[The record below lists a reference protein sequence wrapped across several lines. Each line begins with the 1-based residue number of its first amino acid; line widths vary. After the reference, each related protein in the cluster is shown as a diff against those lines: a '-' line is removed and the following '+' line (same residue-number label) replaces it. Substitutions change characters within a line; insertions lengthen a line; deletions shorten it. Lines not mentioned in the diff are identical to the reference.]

1 MRGPQASIL
10 ARRMRSSRLLLAGVL
25 LTAFIA
31 SSLVAALATFDVQ
44 VLPQA
49 AHRQLA
55 RSPGMSMVIIGLLD
69 ASLAQADTRA
79 IRASMQTALQG
90 ARYQLDEAIWSD
102 PLAVTMPGGRPGP
115 QAEVAA
121 PGQIEAN
128 AALAAG
134 TWPGPPRPGQPVP
147 AALPEAV
154 AAELHVVPG
163 NLLALRDLNTGARL
177 RLRVSGLYRQR
188 YPQSPYWGLDAI
200 WTCSASIQHCP
211 TSHGPIVV
219 SSAAFAARA
228 GFAVDQ
234 ASWAV
239 LPDTA
244 SLGTGDLASLA
255 ARIEQAEGFLQGS
268 PGLGGLVA
276 SSGIP
281 AALQATSSDLTVARS
296 LLAIDTLL
304 LLLPAAGALVLAA
317 RLLARHRD
325 EESALLGARGAAR
338 WQLAGPAL
346 AEAILVGAA
355 AVAAGAFAGTRLAGL
370 LAGTGL
376 LRGARLRLSG
386 MPPEVWWSVL
396 AVLVLCLVIMLW
408 PALRP
413 PTPGVARVRR
423 GRQAALARAA
433 GAGGDIALLALAAIA
448 VWELR
453 DYSAVAPSASG
464 GTGIDP
470 VLVLAPALAL
480 AGISLI
486 PLRGLPVAARVLNR
500 VTAGSRR
507 LGTALASW
515 EISRHPVRQAGPVLL
530 AVLAVATGTLALAQY
545 QSWHQSAQD
554 QAAFATGS
562 DVRVD
567 TPTPVPLGQVGAIAR
582 APGVTAVMA
591 LTSVTPGSGGVLLAL
606 DGRTAPASVLLRPD
620 LSPVPA
626 AALWRQIT
634 APQPKAGVA
643 LPGRPARLEIT
654 ASLAPGAPGAPGAP
668 KVRGAPGALVGP
680 GTSGS
685 ARGLAAA
692 SAAVLIQ
699 DASGAVYPVPAG
711 ILPADGTEHDLVA
724 LLSATGQAGYPLRL
738 LGLSLTYTMPL
749 ATPRS
754 AATGPARLVIS
765 GFAVASAPD
774 GAFAAPFADGSALA
788 AWRPAASSPG
798 LPSPAPRGGPAVTGS
813 QPSVVGWQTA
823 AAGSRQL
830 SFLAGLAP
838 DAAPITAGVLTV
850 TAPLSARIIAGIA
863 TRAFLSAG
871 HLRVGSTISVA
882 VGSSSVLVKIVAELA
897 AFPTV
902 TGPGGALIV
911 DQTALQDDLIS
922 HSDPPVPVTS
932 WWLRTATGAV
942 PPGLSA
948 VLPGL
953 PPGSAVTDRVGQASA
968 LLGDSLSATPQQ
980 AGLAVAAAAG
990 LLAVVGFSLSVAAS
1004 LRGRRTQ
1011 SAVLSALGVLR
1022 FAQAG
1027 QLCLEELMLSLP
1039 AAAVGLLAG
1048 AGLAYLIIPAVTLTS
1063 AATVPVPPVV
1073 VEVPLG
1079 WVALLA
1085 VVVAVIPVLAAAV
1098 TVARRPD
1105 PAARLRLAEAG

>member
-10 ARRMRSSRLLLAGVL
+10 GRRMRSSGLLLAGVL

-31 SSLVAALATFDVQ
+31 ASLVAALATFDVQ

-49 AHRQLA
+49 VHRQLA
-55 RSPGMSMVIIGLLD
+55 RSPGMSMVIIGLLN
-69 ASLAQADTRA
+69 ANIAEADTRA
-79 IRASMQTALQG
+79 IRASVGTALEG
-90 ARYQLDEAIWSD
+90 APYQLDEVIWSD
-102 PLAVTMPGGRPGP
+102 PLAVTVPGGRASP

-121 PGQIEAN
+121 PDRIQAN

-147 AALPEAV
+147 AAVPEAV
-154 AAELHVVPG
+154 AATLHVVPG
-163 NLLALRDLNTGARL
+163 DLLALRDQNTGARL

-188 YPQSPYWGLDAI
+188 NPQAPYWGIDAI
-200 WTCSASIQHCP
+200 WTCGASVQRCP

-219 SSAAFAARA
+219 SSAAFART

-234 ASWAV
+234 ASWVV

-244 SLGTGDLASLA
+244 GLDTGELAGLA
-255 ARIEQAEGFLQGS
+255 TRIEQSEGFLQGS
-268 PGLGGLVA
+268 AGLGGLVA

-281 AALQATSSDLTVARS
+281 AALQATSSDLVVARS
-296 LLAIDTLL
+296 LLAIATLL
-304 LLLPAAGALVLAA
+304 LLLPAAGALALAA

-325 EESALLGARGAAR
+325 EESALLSARGAAR
-338 WQLAGPAL
+338 WQLARPAL
-346 AEAILVGAA
+346 VEAILVGTAA
-355 AVAAGAFAGTRLAGL
+355 TAAGAFAGTRLAGL
-370 LAGTGL
+370 LAGTWL
-376 LRGARLRLSG
+376 LRDAGLRLSG
-386 MPPEVWWSVL
+386 MPPEVWWSALV
-396 AVLVLCLVIMLW
+396 VLVLCVVIMLW
-408 PALRP
+408 PTLRP
-413 PTPGVARVRR
+413 PTPGIARVRR
-423 GRQAALARAA
+423 GRQAALATAA
-433 GAGGDIALLALAAIA
+433 AAGGDIALLALAAIA

-453 DYSAVAPSASG
+453 NYSAVAPSASG

-486 PLRGLPVAARVLNR
+486 PLRGLPILARLLNR
-500 VTAGSRR
+500 VTAGSKR

-530 AVLAVATGTLALAQY
+530 AVLAVATGTLALSQY
-545 QSWHQSAQD
+545 QSWRQSAQD

-567 TPTPVPLGQVGAIAR
+567 TSPPVPLGQVAAITR
-582 APGVTAVMA
+582 APGVTAAMP

-606 DGRTAPASVLLRPD
+606 DGRTAAASVLLRPD

-626 AALWRQIT
+626 AGLWRQIT
-634 APQPKAGVA
+634 PPQPEAGVE

-654 ASLAPGAPGAPGAP
+654 ASLAPGAPGAPGAGGA
-668 KVRGAPGALVGP
+668 RGAPR
-680 GTSGS
+680 S
-685 ARGLAAA
+685 ATGLGAA
-692 SAAVLIQ
+692 SATISVQ
-699 DASGAVYPVPAG
+699 DASGAVYLVPAG
-711 ILPADGTEHDLVA
+711 TLPADGTDHGLVA
-724 LLSATGQAGYPLRL
+724 VLSATRQADYPLRL
-738 LGLSLTYTMPL
+738 LGLSLAYTMPL
-749 ATPRS
+749 ATPGS
-754 AATGPARLVIS
+754 AGTRPARLVIS
-765 GFAVASAPD
+765 GLAVASAPA
-774 GAFAAPFADGSALA
+774 GAFAAPFADGSTLA
-788 AWRPAASSPG
+788 AWRPAASAPG
-798 LPSPAPRGGPAVTGS
+798 LPSPAPPGGPAVTGAK
-813 QPSVVGWQTA
+813 PAVVGWQA
-823 AAGSRQL
+823 AAPGSRQL
-830 SFLAGLAP
+830 NFLAGLAP
-838 DAAPITAGVLTV
+838 DAAPTTTGVLTV
-850 TAPLSARIIAGIA
+850 TAPLSGGIIPGIA

-871 HLRVGSTISVA
+871 HLGVGSTISVA
-882 VGSSSVLVKIVAELA
+882 VGSSSVLVKIVAGMA
-897 AFPTV
+897 GFPTV

-911 DQTALQDDLIS
+911 DQTAVQDDLIGNS
-922 HSDPPVPVTS
+922 EPPLPVTS

-942 PPGLSA
+942 PPGM
-948 VLPGL
+948 
-953 PPGSAVTDRVGQASA
+953 PPGSAVTDRAGQASA

-990 LLAVVGFSLSVAAS
+990 LLAVVGFSVSVAAS

-1011 SAVLSALGVLR
+1011 SALLSALGVLR

-1048 AGLAYLIIPAVTLTS
+1048 AGLAHLIIPAVTLTP
-1063 AATVPVPPVV
+1063 AATAPVPPVL

-1085 VVVAVIPVLAAAV
+1085 VAVAVIPVLAAAA